1 MARRSK
7 VEQLPQPIT
16 DAVNGLIREGRTIDD
31 ILAHLRTMGVEDIS
45 RSAVGRHVKS
55 ARETFEKY
63 RQAQEIAKVWVNK
76 LEAEPNGDVSRLLP
90 EMLRVVAFQTIGQMG
105 ETEEG
110 ANPMEVMLLAKA
122 LQHMSAAGKDHMA
135 MELKMRDERKK
146 LLAEQSAKLDAM
158 GNKGGVTEETKRQSV
173 RRWGLCDALESPKH
187 PYHPS
192 CLGVCPVHSDAD
204 VRRQSFTPPGRWLP
218 LVE

>member
-31 ILAHLRTMGVEDIS
+31 ILTHLRTMGVEDIS

-105 ETEEG
+105 ET
-110 ANPMEVMLLAKA
+110 
-122 LQHMSAAGKDHMA
+122 
-135 MELKMRDERKK
+135 
-146 LLAEQSAKLDAM
+146 
-158 GNKGGVTEETKRQSV
+158 
-173 RRWGLCDALESPKH
+173 
-187 PYHPS
+187 
-192 CLGVCPVHSDAD
+192 
-204 VRRQSFTPPGRWLP
+204 
-218 LVE
+218 

>member
-1 MARRSK
+1 MTTLA
-7 VEQLPQPIT
+7 I
-16 DAVNGLIREGRTIDD
+16 LIFVPLLIGYRGGRIVAN
-31 ILAHLRTMGVEDIS
+31 IKYNK
-45 RSAVGRHVKS
+45 RH
-55 ARETFEKY
+55 
-63 RQAQEIAKVWVNK
+63 AKVWVNK

-105 ETEEG
+105 ETEVG

-158 GNKGGVTEETKRQSV
+158 GNKGGVTEETKRAI
-173 RRWGLCDALESPKH
+173 REAL
-187 PYHPS
+187 
-192 CLGVCPVHSDAD
+192 GIV
-204 VRRQSFTPPGRWLP
+204 
-218 LVE
+218 

>member
-1 MARRSK
+1 MSVAP
-7 VEQLPQPIT
+7 L
-16 DAVNGLIREGRTIDD
+16 
-31 ILAHLRTMGVEDIS
+31 GVEDIS

-146 LLAEQSAKLDAM
+146 LLAEQSAKLDAL
-158 GNKGGVTEETKRQSV
+158 GKKDGVTPETLTAIRE
-173 RRWGLCDALESPKH
+173 AL
-187 PYHPS
+187 
-192 CLGVCPVHSDAD
+192 GIV
-204 VRRQSFTPPGRWLP
+204 
-218 LVE
+218 

>member
-31 ILAHLRTMGVEDIS
+31 ILTHLRTMGVEDVS

-158 GNKGGVTEETKRQSV
+158 DKQAGVTPETLTAIRE
-173 RRWGLCDALESPKH
+173 AL
-187 PYHPS
+187 
-192 CLGVCPVHSDAD
+192 GIV
-204 VRRQSFTPPGRWLP
+204 
-218 LVE
+218 